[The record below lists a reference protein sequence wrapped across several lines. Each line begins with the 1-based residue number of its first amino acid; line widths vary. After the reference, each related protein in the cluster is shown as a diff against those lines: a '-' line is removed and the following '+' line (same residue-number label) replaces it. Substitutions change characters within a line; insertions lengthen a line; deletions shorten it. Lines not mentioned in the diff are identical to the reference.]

1 MNKREFTAIYQ
12 KRGKRYIAWVEEI
25 PGVNTQGKTKKEAQ
39 ENLREAL
46 LLILEANRRL
56 SRRQDDHVPVFR
68 ELFRV
73 SVPARV

>member
-12 KRGKRYIAWVEEI
+12 KRGKRYIAWIEEI
-25 PGVNTQGKTKKEAQ
+25 PGVNTQGKTQKEAR

-56 SRRQDDHVPVFR
+56 SQQQNDRIPVLR

-73 SVPARV
+73 GVSTHV

>member
-12 KRGKRYIAWVEEI
+12 KRGRRYIAWVEEI